1 MDVPVGVEQAAAPA
15 QDRARVLGV
24 DVMQERIDE
33 DEVEAIAAE
42 VVPGDV
48 GGNEGAA
55 VAPPRVL
62 DVAGI
67 PIDAD
72 VIAMGEGA
80 GVGGGPPTPGRPPA
94 APPADRGGGRWGQ
107 FCLRRRAPATA
118 GRPACS

>member
-72 VIAMGEGA
+72 VIAMGEEA
-80 GVGGGPPTPGRPPA
+80 GVDAGSATHVEHPPHRPQIGGG
-94 APPADRGGGRWGQ
+94 GGGGGAV
-107 FCLRRRAPATA
+107 CD
-118 GRPACS
+118 